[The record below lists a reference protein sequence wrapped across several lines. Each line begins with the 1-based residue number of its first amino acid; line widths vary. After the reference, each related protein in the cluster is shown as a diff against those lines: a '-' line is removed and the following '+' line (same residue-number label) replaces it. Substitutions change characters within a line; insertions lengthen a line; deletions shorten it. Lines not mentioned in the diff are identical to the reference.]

1 MSTFNDKVVVVTGAA
16 GGLGQSIVAHFRDAG
31 AKVGLIDYSDEL
43 LQKAF
48 PNSDPEKEILVSC
61 DLTNRDSTQAAF
73 DNILSRFGAIDVLAN
88 IAGGFAM
95 GEQVHE
101 TSDKTWDFLLN
112 LNTRSIVNTAA
123 AAVPVMLKQGSGKI
137 INVSSASS
145 VKGSGLQGAYIASKS
160 AVARL
165 SETMADELRAKNIN
179 VNYIMPSIIDTP
191 VNRQSMPDADF
202 SKWVKPTDL
211 ANVVTF
217 LASDASVAVH
227 GAGIPVVGLS

>member
-1 MSTFNDKVVVVTGAA
+1 MCMFNEKVVVVTGAA

-48 PNSDPEKEILVSC
+48 PNSDPEMEILVSC
-61 DLTNRDSTQAAF
+61 DLTNRDSTQKAIEA
-73 DNILSRFGAIDVLAN
+73 IVSRFGKIDVLAN
-88 IAGGFAM
+88 IAGGFTM

-112 LNTRSIVNTAA
+112 LNTRSIINTAA
-123 AAVPVMLKQGSGKI
+123 AVVPVMLKQGAGKI

-145 VKGSGLQGAYIASKS
+145 VKGSGLQGAYIASKC

-165 SETMADELRAKNIN
+165 SETMADELRTQSIN

-191 VNRQSMPDADF
+191 VNRQAMPDADF
-202 SKWVKPTDL
+202 SKWVKPSDL
-211 ANVVTF
+211 ANVVAF
-217 LASDASVAVH
+217 LASDASAAVH